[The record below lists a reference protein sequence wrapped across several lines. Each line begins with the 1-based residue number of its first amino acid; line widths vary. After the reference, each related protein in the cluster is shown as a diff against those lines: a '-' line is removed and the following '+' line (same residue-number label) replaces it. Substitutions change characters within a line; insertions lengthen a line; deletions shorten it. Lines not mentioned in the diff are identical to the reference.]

1 MQAATLPLKSGWQ
14 WTYDGFGLFR
24 QQPLAMFFW
33 SLAVGLLIT
42 ISYLIPL
49 LGQVAL
55 IVLTPLL
62 TFLTLC
68 ACRNIATGKPMLPNM
83 WLAPLKDTEASKRL
97 LMLGLA
103 YMACCLASGFA
114 ATLPFSSSLMQAIN
128 PDGTINE
135 ILLATALRGPLIV
148 FGLLYVLISAL
159 FWHAPALIG
168 WHRVKFA
175 QALFFSIVAC
185 WRNKW
190 PFLLYGVSWAVVFF
204 ALQAVGQFM
213 VDSGMTPDTAQLVL
227 TPVNI
232 VVAAVLYC
240 SFYPVYESVFGANY
254 PVR

>member
-55 IVLTPLL
+55 IVITPIL

-68 ACRNIATGKPMLPNM
+68 ACRNIATGRPMLLNM
-83 WLAPLKDTEASKRL
+83 WLAPLHDTETSKRL
-97 LMLGLA
+97 LTLGLA
-103 YMACCLASGFA
+103 YLVCCLVGGFV
-114 ATLPFSSSLMQAIN
+114 ATLPFTDSLMQAVN
-128 PDGTINE
+128 ADGTINDM
-135 ILLATALRGPLIV
+135 LLATVLRGPLVV
-148 FGLLYVLISAL
+148 FGLLYLLISAL

-168 WHRVKFA
+168 WHRVKFT
-175 QALFFSIVAC
+175 QALFFSMVAC

-190 PFLLYGVSWAVVFF
+190 PFLLYGVSWGIIFV
-204 ALQAVGQFM
+204 ALQAIGAFM
-213 VDSGMTPDTAQLVL
+213 VNSGLTPDAAQLVL

-232 VVAAVLYC
+232 IVAAVLYC
-240 SFYPVYESVFGANY
+240 SFYPLYVSVFGADQA
-254 PVR
+254 VR